1 MDNIQSM
8 IFPGLPYGT
17 HEARHD
23 LSSLLY
29 CGASKIPLDKVMI
42 EIASGTLGEAL
53 RPRIP
58 LVVAIYDLLTAQ
70 IKAGIT
76 HTTIKNRIYVL
87 RIFFSWCDQHHPVL
101 ELNSV
106 ESAFRQWVESLLHR
120 VRVEKSIKN
129 MTAYRHA
136 KVIDVIL
143 KSILGLRLGV
153 LATTRLSANTKQHKA
168 VGSKA
173 DKQNLA
179 ETFTFGHFL
188 MDVISYLSV
197 DKMVGAL
204 PIVIPLRDG
213 RTITNHCG
221 LRDITLEESCQTA
234 SEKNKFLERRAPIE
248 PELVFARRHSLV
260 NLRIEAEILVFIS
273 QTGMNLSQAATLK
286 RGEFRFQSDG
296 ADILV
301 YRVYKGRRSGEA
313 EFSIFKEYAPLFKR
327 YIKWLDTLSDPND
340 DRLFPFVYPHKIP
353 TKGAAPRF
361 QAVIRRCE
369 ALDIKYFRPLAL
381 RKTRINW
388 LLRKSRDPDLVA
400 EMAQHTKETLIRVYE
415 EPHHQT
421 AAVEISKFY
430 RLTDPGLK
438 SVGPGMCTAKIYP
451 AQPAS
456 TSEDRVQPDC
466 STPAGCLFCEFQR
479 DVDSEDYVWSLA
491 TFQYL
496 KMLELDKYVPPQGKH
511 AEHPTHAVIKRI
523 QQKLIHFADS
533 SETRSLWVEEAANR
547 MKEGRFH
554 DHYAGLIH
562 LLEVGL

>member
-1 MDNIQSM
+1 MNNIHSM
-8 IFPGLPYGT
+8 MFPGLPYGT

-29 CGASKIPLDKVMI
+29 CGASKIPLDKVMA
-42 EIASGTLGEAL
+42 EIANGTLGEAL
-53 RPRIP
+53 QPRIP
-58 LVVAIYDLLTAQ
+58 LVVAIYDVLTAQ
-70 IKAGIT
+70 VRAGIT
-76 HTTIKNRIYVL
+76 HTTMKNRIYVL
-87 RIFFSWCDQHHPVL
+87 RIFFSWCDQYHPVL

-106 ESAFRQWVESLLHR
+106 EAAFRQWVEFLLHR

-136 KVIDVIL
+136 KVIDVLL
-143 KSILGLRLGV
+143 KSVLGLRLGL
-153 LATTRLSANTKQHKA
+153 LATTRLTANTKKHKA
-168 VGSKA
+168 VGSEA
-173 DKQNLA
+173 DKQNLE
-179 ETFTFGHFL
+179 ETFAFGRFL

-197 DKMVGAL
+197 EKMVGAL

-221 LRDITLEESCQTA
+221 LQDKTPEESCQTTA
-234 SEKNKFLERRAPIE
+234 EKNKFLKRRAPIE
-248 PELVFARRHSLV
+248 PGLVFAKRHSLV
-260 NLRIEAEILVFIS
+260 NFRIEAEILVFIS
-273 QTGMNLSQAATLK
+273 QTGMNLSQAAMLK
-286 RGEFRFQSDG
+286 KGEFRFQSDG
-296 ADILV
+296 ADVLV
-301 YRVYKGRRSGEA
+301 YRVYKGRRGGEA
-313 EFSIFKEYAPLFKR
+313 EFAIFKEYAPLFKS
-327 YIKWLDTLSDPND
+327 YTEWLGALSDPDD

-353 TKGAAPRF
+353 SKGAAPRF
-361 QAVIRRCE
+361 QAVIGRCE
-369 ALDIKYFRPLAL
+369 ILEIKYFRPLAL

-415 EPHHQT
+415 EPHHQA

-430 RLTDPGLK
+430 RMTDPGLT
-438 SVGPGMCTAKIYP
+438 SVGPGMCTAKIHP

-456 TSEDRVQPDC
+456 TSEDSVQPDC

-496 KMLELDKYVPPQGKH
+496 KMLELDKYVPPQGKQ
-511 AEHPTHAVIKRI
+511 AEHPVHAVIERI
-523 QQKLIHFADS
+523 QQKLMHFADS
-533 SETRSLWVEEAANR
+533 SATRSQWVEEAANR

-562 LLEVGL
+562 LLEVAL